1 MRILV
6 NVVPNSKKVEVIKID
21 ENNYR
26 IKVDVPA
33 SKNKANKRLIEIL
46 SKHFGVPKSSI
57 LILRGKKN
65 RNKIIEINL

>member
-46 SKHFGVPKSSI
+46 SKHFAVPKSSI